1 MNVWTFRGLAAT
13 LMLVSSLPAFAQNV
27 RYEWQGTAYVAAED
41 QLIAEQVVDSVIGAS
56 PGAGSQVVFFRT
68 NDRMPGEMGLNADD
82 GALAQL
88 PSGAYYAIAV
98 APGNHTYSVEGQTLS
113 LQVAPGERSYVRI
126 GDYRAN
132 PELATSNALTFL
144 RLVTGKREPLY
155 ASN

>member
-1 MNVWTFRGLAAT
+1 MNAWIVRMSAVAS
-13 LMLVSSLPAFAQNV
+13 LMLLSFPALTQNI
-27 RYEWQGTAYVAAED
+27 RYEWQGPAYLAAEN
-41 QLIAEQVVDSVIGAS
+41 QLIAEHVVDSVIGAS
-56 PGAGSQVVFFRT
+56 TGSGSQVVFFRS
-68 NDRMPGEMGLNADD
+68 NDRMPGELGLNADD
-82 GALAQL
+82 GTLAQL

-98 APGNHTYSVEGQTLS
+98 APGSHTYSVDGQTLS

-132 PELATSNALTFL
+132 PELAASNALTFL